1 MTEQL
6 LKQLN
11 KDGRLHVVP
20 ARVKNKYIIRFTVTS
35 IDTTEEDIKRDWNII
50 QEIAGKILDKIEL
63 EALKLEEIRKFQSSL
78 ILSNVP
84 QTPKLVNASFLA
96 FLQEIDMTYEIVKE
110 LTNRD
115 YSNSHLPLTPRRKP
129 KLNNNPYQKGISFDQ
144 LPLTNMLK
152 ECNGKILIVPNI
164 KIKEDDLIN
173 SGEKNNNSLGKK
185 INSKGPSK
193 QSSLD
198 SKIEH
203 IFEEVEEADSQI
215 NCDQNSLSF
224 N

>member
-1 MTEQL
+1 M
-6 LKQLN
+6 
-11 KDGRLHVVP
+11 
-20 ARVKNKYIIRFTVTS
+20 TS

-50 QEIAGKILDKIEL
+50 QEIAEKILENIQL
-63 EALKLEEIRKFQSSL
+63 EALKLEEIKKFQSSL

-144 LPLTNMLK
+144 LPLINFQK
-152 ECNGKILIVPNI
+152 ECNGKIFLVPNI
-164 KIKEDDLIN
+164 QKIKEDDFTN
-173 SGEKNNNSLGKK
+173 TDEKNNNSLGKK
-185 INSKGPSK
+185 INSRGPSK

-215 NCDQNSLSF
+215 NYDQNSLSF

>member
-1 MTEQL
+1 MKL
-6 LKQLN
+6 LN

-35 IDTTEEDIKRDWNII
+35 INTTEEDIKRDWKII
-50 QEIAGKILDKIEL
+50 QDIASEVFEKFEL
-63 EALKLEEIRKFQSSL
+63 EALKLEEKKKFQSSL

-96 FLQEIDMTYEIVKE
+96 FLQEIDMTNEIVKE

-129 KLNNNPYQKGISFDQ
+129 KLNITPYQKGISFDQ
-144 LPLTNMLK
+144 LPLANFQDK
-152 ECNGKILIVPNI
+152 ECNGKIFLVPNLDC
-164 KIKEDDLIN
+164 K
-173 SGEKNNNSLGKK
+173 GENLSISELKSNNLNGKK
-185 INSKGPSK
+185 SNSKGPSK

-203 IFEEVEEADSQI
+203 IFEEVEEADSQV
-215 NCDQNSLSF
+215 NFDQNSLSF